1 MNARSLELLEYERLR
16 ELVGRY
22 VASPGGR
29 RLLERMVPLARRE
42 EAAEALAEV
51 SEAMEWLREA
61 QRPPSGR
68 RAATVP
74 LRFDGL
80 PDAAP
85 AAEKLRIEGAV
96 LEPLEIRA
104 LGAVLERAQQVR
116 QALTAAGALCPR
128 LARRA
133 AQIADLRQMLRVV
146 HGKVLPDGS
155 IPDDASPELGRI
167 RREIARQ
174 RQLVQESL
182 ERFLRTH
189 HEDGLLQ
196 EEFVTIRNDRFVVP
210 VVPGAKRKLPG
221 VVHGSSGSGHTL
233 FLEPL
238 ETIELNNELVRLQE
252 EELREVHR

>member
-16 ELVGRY
+16 ELLGRY

-29 RLLERMVPLARRE
+29 RLLERMAPLASRG
-42 EAAEALAEV
+42 EAEDALAEAA
-51 SEAMEWLREA
+51 EAMEWLRES
-61 QRPPSGR
+61 QKPPSGR
-68 RAATVP
+68 KAAAVP

-96 LEPLEIRA
+96 LEPLE
-104 LGAVLERAQQVR
+104 LHSLSVLLERAQQVR
-116 QALTAAGALCPR
+116 HALAGAAGRLPR

-133 AQIADLRQMLRVV
+133 SQIADLRQTLRAVQ
-146 HGKVLPDGS
+146 GKVLPDGA
-155 IPDDASPELGRI
+155 IADDASPELARI

-182 ERFLRTH
+182 ERFLKAH

-196 EEFVTIRNDRFVVP
+196 EEFITIRPDPCVRIAGRMRLVRSTAPKRFV
-210 VVPGAKRKLPG
+210 
-221 VVHGSSGSGHTL
+221 S
-233 FLEPL
+233 
-238 ETIELNNELVRLQE
+238 
-252 EELREVHR
+252 